1 MDLTRFWMVEEEK
14 FTTESKYPS
23 IGIDKSIATKKR
35 LWRYLYK
42 EGIWKLQTQEQWK
55 TPFLLQIALLGN
67 PVLLEI
73 WGKFDYSGSRGACL
87 SRSLTYMF
95 STSYKTLRNILSNWN

>member
-67 PVLLEI
+67 PVLPHCVTRDLT
-73 WGKFDYSGSRGACL
+73 RG
-87 SRSLTYMF
+87 
-95 STSYKTLRNILSNWN
+95 